1 MSNMTEHIREEV
13 RVAMLRKRIT
23 QTELA
28 GRTGLSRQ
36 HINHLLTGH
45 RGKLPSAWEKLLD
58 SLDLELTIRPKAE
71 DKEA

>member
-13 RVAMLRKRIT
+13 RVAMIRKRVN

-28 GRTGLSRQ
+28 EKTGLSRQ

-45 RGKLPSAWEKLLD
+45 RGKLPDAWEKLLD
-58 SLDLELTIRPKAE
+58 SLDLELTIRPKQHAK
-71 DKEA
+71 DA

>member
-1 MSNMTEHIREEV
+1 MQTMTEHIREEV
-13 RVAMLRKRIT
+13 RVAMIRQRVS

-28 GRTGLSRQ
+28 EKTGLSRQ

-45 RGKLPSAWEKLLD
+45 RGKLPTAWEKLLD
-58 SLDLELTIRPKAE
+58 SLDLELTIRPKQS